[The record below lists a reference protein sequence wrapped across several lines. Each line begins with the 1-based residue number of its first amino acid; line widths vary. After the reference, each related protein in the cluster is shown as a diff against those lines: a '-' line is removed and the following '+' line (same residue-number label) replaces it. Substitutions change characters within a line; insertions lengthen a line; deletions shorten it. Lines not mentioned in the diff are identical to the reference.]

1 MTAPARP
8 SAVFL
13 HTGWRSCGTWIWA
26 HFRESPSVRAFY
38 EPLHEDLATI
48 TRPKLGAVRPSSWKS
63 GHSNTAAYFAEYE
76 ALLSPDGRGVVGY
89 RQDFAFENY
98 FMEPDEH
105 SPALEAYLRSLLDSA
120 HAEGRMPVLKFCRSL
135 GRVAWLRRR
144 FPGALHINVLRDP
157 VAQWESSL
165 QQYVQYHNRYF
176 LLAPFMIL
184 SRNARHPLVADALTR
199 LDVPLPPDFGPYL
212 TLTVDACWRHVKR
225 LNWDERY
232 RGFLACWTASA
243 AAALQSDS
251 LLIESTALNSNPAYR
266 TEMAGIMSSAAGIQM
281 SLEPLA
287 GQSFSVTTAPKLV
300 NATADMA
307 LANYAALGFA
317 AAHAA
322 SLPGANKAVLMQK
335 LTEAPGL
342 AALVALPNLEHR
354 SPRPAARNRLLQ
366 YLDAAL
372 YITALRLSF
381 PLRRLHGELDRL
393 WAQRRNAR
401 RGKRQIV
408 HQPSLTK

>member
-144 FPGALHINVLRDP
+144 FPGALVVGDHLRRRRFPAAEHRPRPIHRPDP
-157 VAQWESSL
+157 S
-165 QQYVQYHNRYF
+165 
-176 LLAPFMIL
+176 P
-184 SRNARHPLVADALTR
+184 ARPWRR
-199 LDVPLPPDFGPYL
+199 LDGGG
-212 TLTVDACWRHVKR
+212 AIAK
-225 LNWDERY
+225 
-232 RGFLACWTASA
+232 
-243 AAALQSDS
+243 
-251 LLIESTALNSNPAYR
+251 
-266 TEMAGIMSSAAGIQM
+266 AAG
-281 SLEPLA
+281 
-287 GQSFSVTTAPKLV
+287 G
-300 NATADMA
+300 
-307 LANYAALGFA
+307 
-317 AAHAA
+317 
-322 SLPGANKAVLMQK
+322 
-335 LTEAPGL
+335 
-342 AALVALPNLEHR
+342 
-354 SPRPAARNRLLQ
+354 RPA
-366 YLDAAL
+366 
-372 YITALRLSF
+372 
-381 PLRRLHGELDRL
+381 
-393 WAQRRNAR
+393 
-401 RGKRQIV
+401 
-408 HQPSLTK
+408 